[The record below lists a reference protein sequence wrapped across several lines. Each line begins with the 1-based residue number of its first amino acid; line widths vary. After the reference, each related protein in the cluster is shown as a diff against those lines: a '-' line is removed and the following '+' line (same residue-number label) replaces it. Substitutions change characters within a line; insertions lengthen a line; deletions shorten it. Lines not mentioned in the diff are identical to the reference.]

1 MPGDSSRFDLYGGHL
16 DAPTLDQERKE
27 KSMKEYQSLAHTRWD
42 CKYHIVFIPKRR
54 KKKLFGALRRHLG
67 EVFRELASH
76 KESTV
81 VEGHLMPDH
90 VHMCLSIPPK
100 YAVSNVV
107 GYIKGKSAIVIARR
121 FGGRTR
127 NFTGEVFWARGYF
140 VSTVGLDEEMVRAY
154 IRNQEDVDERHDQ
167 IKLGV

>member
-1 MPGDSSRFDLYGGHL
+1 
-16 DAPTLDQERKE
+16 
-27 KSMKEYQSLAHTRWD
+27 MKEYQSLSHTRWD
-42 CKYHIVFIPKRR
+42 CKYHVVFIPKRR
-54 KKKLFGALRRHLG
+54 KKTIFGVLRKHLG
-67 EVFRELASH
+67 GIFRELAQH
-76 KESTV
+76 KESEV

-107 GYIKGKSAIVIARR
+107 GYMKGKSAIAIARN

-140 VSTVGLDEEMVRAY
+140 VSTVGLDEAMVRAY
-154 IRNQEDVDERHDQ
+154 IREQEREDERIEQ
-167 IKLGV
+167 MKLNV